1 MLCSRIQM
9 IDDQLIT
16 SFLFKCKRIM
26 MLYRYRRCY
35 RDFGQRMERRG
46 EEIEHVEAQG
56 KREPGTE
63 KPIGVVIPYSLSLM
77 TGSKGSVQSTTVLM

>member
-1 MLCSRIQM
+1 
-9 IDDQLIT
+9 
-16 SFLFKCKRIM
+16 M

-56 KREPGTE
+56 RREPGTE
-63 KPIGVVIPYSLSLM
+63 KPTGVVIPYSLSLM